1 MDTIF
6 KGASRRLEDLDRP
19 RLGARIGVGEDEIHA
34 LLDVETSGHGFDAQ
48 GRADHPVRAARIL
61 PQPVGDGAGASC
73 RGWPCLSTGGRKTLS
88 PGPLFTPKSRLPRST
103 RPQGSDRRRGVSA
116 RFKILMN
123 VVRDGITGLVRKQPA
138 MEGN

>member
-6 KGASRRLEDLDRP
+6 KGASRRLDDLDRP

-73 RGWPCLSTGGRKTLS
+73 RGWPCLSTGGEKPYPQDRYS
-88 PGPLFTPKSRLPRST
+88 PLKAAYR
-103 RPQGSDRRRGVSA
+103 DRRDRRAQIGVVGS
-116 RFKILMN
+116 
-123 VVRDGITGLVRKQPA
+123 QP
-138 MEGN
+138 GSRS